1 MLIANPIYDVVFKY
15 LMEDSKVA
23 KLLIGSIIG
32 AEVLELEFR
41 PKSFTTSVHL
51 DPLSIKPTFTI
62 YHLDFSAKI
71 KTPAEEKLV
80 IIEVQKAK
88 LATDILRFRQ
98 YLGKQYSDKKNVYT
112 IENQDGSNKTLAL
125 PIISIYFLGHSLESI
140 QDIPV
145 IHVNRKY
152 IDLYSK
158 TEIPQKDYF
167 IECLSHD
174 SYVIS
179 IQDLKTRR
187 RNELEILLSVF
198 DQSNQTE
205 DQHILN
211 VREDDFPEQFRS
223 IIRRLQKAVEVPEIR
238 DNMEAEDTYLEELEN
253 QERRALE
260 AEKIAKEAF
269 KQIAEEKQ
277 KTEEAERKIEQE
289 KQRAEQEKQRAEQLY
304 QEKLQTLHRMRQA
317 GLPETDICAFLNISP
332 EELEQMTNGSSDE
345 WRISLCTS
353 APLSD
358 QPDSS
363 FIIRNIRHSFY
374 CLINF
379 CAPTTL
385 PLALRSVR

>member
-41 PKSFTTSVHL
+41 PKSFTTSLHL
-51 DPLSIKPTFTI
+51 APLSIKPTFTI

-71 KTPAEEKLV
+71 KTPEEEKLV

-112 IENQDGSNKTLAL
+112 LETQDGGNKTLAL

-140 QDIPV
+140 HDIPV

-152 IDLYSK
+152 IDAYSK
-158 TEIPQKDYF
+158 AEITQKDYF

-211 VREDDFPEQFRS
+211 VREEDFPEQFRS

-277 KTEEAERKIEQE
+277 KTEEAERKIEKE
-289 KQRAEQEKQRAEQLY
+289 KQRAEQEKQRAERLY
-304 QEKLQTLHRMRQA
+304 QEKLQTLHRMRQVGMPNA
-317 GLPETDICAFLNISP
+317 DICTFLNISP
-332 EELEQMTNGSSDE
+332 EELEQMTNFSSDE
-345 WRISLCTS
+345 WRIGGF
-353 APLSD
+353 APK
-358 QPDSS
+358 
-363 FIIRNIRHSFY
+363 I
-374 CLINF
+374 CL
-379 CAPTTL
+379 
-385 PLALRSVR
+385 

>member
-41 PKSFTTSVHL
+41 PKSFTAHVP
-51 DPLSIKPTFTI
+51 DPEESFRPLFTI

-71 KTPAEEKLV
+71 KTLEEEKPV

-98 YLGKQYSDKKNVYT
+98 YLGKQYSDKKNVYKVSRG
-112 IENQDGSNKTLAL
+112 DGTTKTMAL
-125 PIISIYFLGHSLESI
+125 PIISIYFLGHNLDYI
-140 QDIPV
+140 HDIPV

-152 IDLYSK
+152 IDVFSQ
-158 TEIPQKDYF
+158 TEITQKDDF
-167 IECLSHD
+167 IESLSHD

-211 VREDDFPEQFRS
+211 VREEDFPEEFRS
-223 IIRRLQKAVEVPEIR
+223 IIRRLQKAVKVPEIR
-238 DNMEAEDTYLEELEN
+238 DNMEAEDTYLDAFED
-253 QERRALE
+253 QERRALA
-260 AEKIAKEAF
+260 AEKMAQEERKKAQEERQKNKEAL
-269 KQIAEEKQ
+269 KQ
-277 KTEEAERKIEQE
+277 IEQE
-289 KQRAEQEKQRAEQLY
+289 KQRAEQAENKIHASIQ
-304 QEKLQTLHRMRQA
+304 RMRQA
-317 GLPETDICAFLNISP
+317 GLLNADICAFLSISP
-332 EELEQMTNGSSDE
+332 EELEEMTNFSNDE
-345 WRISLCTS
+345 
-353 APLSD
+353 
-358 QPDSS
+358 
-363 FIIRNIRHSFY
+363 
-374 CLINF
+374 
-379 CAPTTL
+379 
-385 PLALRSVR
+385 

>member
-71 KTPAEEKLV
+71 KTPEEEKLV

-112 IENQDGSNKTLAL
+112 VKKQDGSNKTLAL

-140 QDIPV
+140 HDIPV

-152 IDLYSK
+152 IDAYSK
-158 TEIPQKDYF
+158 AEITQKDYF

-211 VREDDFPEQFRS
+211 VREEDFPEEFRS
-223 IIRRLQKAVEVPEIR
+223 IIRRLQQAVEVPEIR
-238 DNMEAEDTYLEELEN
+238 DNMEAEDTYLDAFED
-253 QERRALE
+253 QERRALA
-260 AEKIAKEAF
+260 AEKMAQEERQKAQEERKKNKEAL
-269 KQIAEEKQ
+269 
-277 KTEEAERKIEQE
+277 EQE
-289 KQRAEQEKQRAEQLY
+289 KQRAEQEKQRAEQ
-304 QEKLQTLHRMRQA
+304 EKQRAEQAENKIHASIQRMRQA
-317 GLPETDICAFLNISP
+317 GLPDADICAFLNISP
-332 EELEQMTNGSSDE
+332 KELERMTNFSNDE
-345 WRISLCTS
+345 WRIGW
-353 APLSD
+353 
-358 QPDSS
+358 
-363 FIIRNIRHSFY
+363 
-374 CLINF
+374 
-379 CAPTTL
+379 
-385 PLALRSVR
+385 

>member
-51 DPLSIKPTFTI
+51 DPPSIKPTFTI

-71 KTPAEEKLV
+71 KTSAEEKLV

-112 IENQDGSNKTLAL
+112 VKTHDGNHKTLAL
-125 PIISIYFLGHSLESI
+125 PIISIYFLGHSLDSI
-140 QDIPV
+140 HDIPV

-158 TEIPQKDYF
+158 TEILQKDHF

-211 VREDDFPEQFRS
+211 VREEDFPEEFRS
-223 IIRRLQKAVEVPEIR
+223 IIRRLQEAVEVPEIR
-238 DNMEAEDTYLEELEN
+238 DNMEAEDSYLDAFED
-253 QERRALE
+253 QERRALA
-260 AEKIAKEAF
+260 AEKVAQEERKKAQEERKKAQEERKKAQEERKKAQEERKKNKEAL
-269 KQIAEEKQ
+269 K
-277 KTEEAERKIEQE
+277 RIELEQ
-289 KQRAEQEKQRAEQLY
+289 QRAEQEKKRAKQAENKLY
-304 QEKLQTLHRMRQA
+304 ESIKRMRSA
-317 GLPETDICAFLNISP
+317 GLPDADICAFLNISP
-332 EELEQMTNGSSDE
+332 EELEQLTHFD
-345 WRISLCTS
+345 S
-353 APLSD
+353 A
-358 QPDSS
+358 Q
-363 FIIRNIRHSFY
+363 
-374 CLINF
+374 
-379 CAPTTL
+379 
-385 PLALRSVR
+385 

>member
-15 LMEDSKVA
+15 LMEDAKVA
-23 KLLIGSIIG
+23 KLLIGSIID

-41 PKSFTTSVHL
+41 PKSFTAHVP
-51 DPLSIKPTFTI
+51 DPEDTIRPLFTI

-98 YLGKQYSDKKNVYT
+98 YLGKQYSDKKNVYKVT
-112 IENQDGSNKTLAL
+112 QEGGTTKTMAL
-125 PIISIYFLGHSLESI
+125 PIISIYFLGHNLDNI
-140 QDIPV
+140 HDIPV

-152 IDLYSK
+152 LDVFSQ
-158 TEIPQKDYF
+158 TEITQKDDF
-167 IECLSHD
+167 IESLSHD

-211 VREDDFPEQFRS
+211 VREEDFPEQHRPL
-223 IIRRLQKAVEVPEIR
+223 IRRLQKAVEVPEIR

-253 QERRALE
+253 QERRAL
-260 AEKIAKEAF
+260 
-269 KQIAEEKQ
+269 
-277 KTEEAERKIEQE
+277 TAERIANEERKK
-289 KQRAEQEKQRAEQLY
+289 KQGGFKTNRA
-304 QEKLQTLHRMRQA
+304 
-317 GLPETDICAFLNISP
+317 GETTCGTR
-332 EELEQMTNGSSDE
+332 E
-345 WRISLCTS
+345 
-353 APLSD
+353 
-358 QPDSS
+358 
-363 FIIRNIRHSFY
+363 
-374 CLINF
+374 
-379 CAPTTL
+379 TTCG
-385 PLALRSVR
+385 ARKTTCGASRK

>member
-71 KTPAEEKLV
+71 KTPEEEKLV

-112 IENQDGSNKTLAL
+112 VETQDGGNKTLAL
-125 PIISIYFLGHSLESI
+125 PIISIYFLGHSLDSI
-140 QDIPV
+140 HDIPV

-152 IDLYSK
+152 IDAYSK
-158 TEIPQKDYF
+158 AEITQKDYF

-211 VREDDFPEQFRS
+211 VREEDFPEEFRS

-238 DNMEAEDTYLEELEN
+238 DNMEAEDTYLDAFED
-253 QERRALE
+253 QERRALA
-260 AEKIAKEAF
+260 AEKIAQEERKKNKEAL
-269 KQIAEEKQ
+269 KQ
-277 KTEEAERKIEQE
+277 IEQE
-289 KQRAEQEKQRAEQLY
+289 KQRAEQEKQRAEQEKQRAE
-304 QEKLQTLHRMRQA
+304 QEKQRAEQAEYKLYESLKRMRQA
-317 GLPETDICAFLNISP
+317 GLPNADICAFLNISP
-332 EELEQMTNGSSDE
+332 EELEEMTNGSNDE
-345 WRISLCTS
+345 
-353 APLSD
+353 
-358 QPDSS
+358 
-363 FIIRNIRHSFY
+363 
-374 CLINF
+374 
-379 CAPTTL
+379 
-385 PLALRSVR
+385 

>member
-71 KTPAEEKLV
+71 KTPEEEKLV

-112 IENQDGSNKTLAL
+112 VETQDGSNKTLAL

-140 QDIPV
+140 HDIPV

-152 IDLYSK
+152 IDAYSK
-158 TEIPQKDYF
+158 AEITQKDYF
-167 IECLSHD
+167 IKCLSHD

-211 VREDDFPEQFRS
+211 VREEDFPEQFRS
-223 IIRRLQKAVEVPEIR
+223 IIRRLQEAVEVPEIR
-238 DNMEAEDTYLEELEN
+238 DNMEAEDTYLDAFED
-253 QERRALE
+253 QERRAIA
-260 AEKIAKEAF
+260 AEKIAQEERKKAQEERKKAQEERKKAQEERKKAQEAL
-269 KQIAEEKQ
+269 KQI
-277 KTEEAERKIEQE
+277 EREQ
-289 KQRAEQEKQRAEQLY
+289 QRAEQAENKIHASIQ
-304 QEKLQTLHRMRQA
+304 RMRQA
-317 GLPETDICAFLNISP
+317 GLPDADICTFLSITP
-332 EELEQMTNGSSDE
+332 EELEQMTNFSNDE
-345 WRISLCTS
+345 
-353 APLSD
+353 
-358 QPDSS
+358 
-363 FIIRNIRHSFY
+363 
-374 CLINF
+374 
-379 CAPTTL
+379 
-385 PLALRSVR
+385 

>member
-32 AEVLELEFR
+32 VEVLELEFR

-51 DPLSIKPTFTI
+51 DPLSIKPIFTI

-71 KTPAEEKLV
+71 KTPEEEKLV

-98 YLGKQYSDKKNVYT
+98 YLGKQYSDKKNVYSV
-112 IENQDGSNKTLAL
+112 EKPDGSNKTLAL

-140 QDIPV
+140 HDIPV

-158 TEIPQKDYF
+158 AEIPQKDYF

-211 VREDDFPEQFRS
+211 VREEDFPKEFRS
-223 IIRRLQKAVEVPEIR
+223 IIRRLQEAVEVPEIR

-253 QERRALE
+253 QERRAIT
-260 AEKIAKEAF
+260 AEKVAQEEREKNKEAL
-269 KQIAEEKQ
+269 KQIK
-277 KTEEAERKIEQE
+277 REQ
-289 KQRAEQEKQRAEQLY
+289 QRAEQAEN
-304 QEKLQTLHRMRQA
+304 KIHASINRMRQA
-317 GLPETDICAFLNISP
+317 GLPDADICTFLNISP
-332 EELEQMTNGSSDE
+332 DELEQMTNGSNDE
-345 WRISLCTS
+345 
-353 APLSD
+353 
-358 QPDSS
+358 
-363 FIIRNIRHSFY
+363 
-374 CLINF
+374 
-379 CAPTTL
+379 
-385 PLALRSVR
+385 

>member
-15 LMEDSKVA
+15 LMEDAKVA

-41 PKSFTTSVHL
+41 PKSFTS
-51 DPLSIKPTFTI
+51 SIKRDPSTIQPLFTI

-71 KTPAEEKLV
+71 STPEGEKLV

-98 YLGKQYSDKKNVYT
+98 YLGKQYSDKKNVYK
-112 IENQDGSNKTLAL
+112 IENQDGSLKNLAL
-125 PIISIYFLGHSLESI
+125 PIISIYFLGHNLDSI
-140 QDIPV
+140 RDIPV

-152 IDLYSK
+152 IDAYSK
-158 TEIPQKDYF
+158 AEITQKDDF

-179 IQDLKTRR
+179 IQDLTERR

-211 VREDDFPEQFRS
+211 VREEDFPEHFRP

-260 AEKIAKEAF
+260 AERMAKEAF
-269 KQIAEEKQ
+269 RQIAEEKQ
-277 KTEEAERKIEQE
+277 RAEQAERRIEQE
-289 KQRAEQEKQRAEQLY
+289 KQRAEQEKQRAEQ
-304 QEKLQTLHRMRQA
+304 EKFRAEQAERKILDSIQRMRQA
-317 GLPETDICAFLNISP
+317 GLPDAEICTFLNISLQ
-332 EELEQMTNGSSDE
+332 EFE
-345 WRISLCTS
+345 
-353 APLSD
+353 
-358 QPDSS
+358 
-363 FIIRNIRHSFY
+363 
-374 CLINF
+374 
-379 CAPTTL
+379 
-385 PLALRSVR
+385 ALTKDLNAE

>member
-32 AEVLELEFR
+32 VEVLELEFR

-71 KTPAEEKLV
+71 KTPEEEKLV

-98 YLGKQYSDKKNVYT
+98 YLGKQYSDKKNVYSV
-112 IENQDGSNKTLAL
+112 EKPDGSNKTLAL

-140 QDIPV
+140 HDIPV

-158 TEIPQKDYF
+158 AEIPQKDYF

-211 VREDDFPEQFRS
+211 VREEDFPKEFRS
-223 IIRRLQKAVEVPEIR
+223 IIRRLQEAVEVPEIR

-253 QERRALE
+253 QERRAIT
-260 AEKIAKEAF
+260 AEKVAQEEREKNKEAL
-269 KQIAEEKQ
+269 KQIK
-277 KTEEAERKIEQE
+277 REQ
-289 KQRAEQEKQRAEQLY
+289 QRAEQAEN
-304 QEKLQTLHRMRQA
+304 KIHASINRMRQA
-317 GLPETDICAFLNISP
+317 GLPDADICTFLNISP
-332 EELEQMTNGSSDE
+332 DELEQMTNGSNDE
-345 WRISLCTS
+345 
-353 APLSD
+353 
-358 QPDSS
+358 
-363 FIIRNIRHSFY
+363 
-374 CLINF
+374 
-379 CAPTTL
+379 
-385 PLALRSVR
+385 

>member
-71 KTPAEEKLV
+71 KTPEEEKLV

-112 IENQDGSNKTLAL
+112 VETQDGSNKTLAL
-125 PIISIYFLGHSLESI
+125 PIISIYFLGHSLDSI
-140 QDIPV
+140 HDIPV

-152 IDLYSK
+152 IDAYSK
-158 TEIPQKDYF
+158 AEITQKDYF

-211 VREDDFPEQFRS
+211 VREEDFPEQFRS

-277 KTEEAERKIEQE
+277 KTEEAERQIEQE
-289 KQRAEQEKQRAEQLY
+289 KQRAEQEKQRAEQEKQRAEQAEYKLY
-304 QEKLQTLHRMRQA
+304 ESLKRMRNA
-317 GLPETDICAFLNISP
+317 GLPDADICAFLNISP

-345 WRISLCTS
+345 W
-353 APLSD
+353 
-358 QPDSS
+358 
-363 FIIRNIRHSFY
+363 
-374 CLINF
+374 LIGGF
-379 CAPTTL
+379 
-385 PLALRSVR
+385 ALKICSYV

>member
-51 DPLSIKPTFTI
+51 DPLSIKPIFTI

-71 KTPAEEKLV
+71 KTPDEEKLV

-98 YLGKQYSDKKNVYT
+98 YLGKQYGDKKNVYSV
-112 IENQDGSNKTLAL
+112 EKPDGSKKNLAL

-140 QDIPV
+140 HDIPV

-152 IDLYSK
+152 IDAYSK
-158 TEIPQKDYF
+158 AEITQKDYF

-211 VREDDFPEQFRS
+211 VREEDFPEEFRS
-223 IIRRLQKAVEVPEIR
+223 IIRRLQQAVEVPEIR
-238 DNMEAEDTYLEELEN
+238 DNMEAEDTYLDAFED
-253 QERRALE
+253 QERRALA
-260 AEKIAKEAF
+260 AEKIAQEERRKAQEERKKAQEERKKNKEAL
-269 KQIAEEKQ
+269 KQI
-277 KTEEAERKIEQE
+277 EREQ
-289 KQRAEQEKQRAEQLY
+289 QRANQLY
-304 QEKLQTLHRMRQA
+304 QEKLQTLQRMRQA
-317 GLPETDICAFLNISP
+317 GLPDADICAFFQHQP
-332 EELEQMTNGSSDE
+332 RGMGTNDE
-345 WRISLCTS
+345 
-353 APLSD
+353 
-358 QPDSS
+358 
-363 FIIRNIRHSFY
+363 FFE
-374 CLINF
+374 
-379 CAPTTL
+379 
-385 PLALRSVR
+385 

>member
-71 KTPAEEKLV
+71 KTPAEGEKLV

-112 IENQDGSNKTLAL
+112 VEANDGSHKTLAL
-125 PIISIYFLGHSLESI
+125 PIISIYFLGHSLDSI
-140 QDIPV
+140 HDIPV

-152 IDLYSK
+152 IDAYSK
-158 TEIPQKDYF
+158 AEITQKDYF

-211 VREDDFPEQFRS
+211 VREEDFPEQFRS
-223 IIRRLQKAVEVPEIR
+223 IIRRLQQAVEVPEIR

-253 QERRALE
+253 QERRALT
-260 AEKIAKEAF
+260 AEKIADEERKKNKEALI
-269 KQIAEEKQ
+269 Q
-277 KTEEAERKIEQE
+277 IEQE
-289 KQRAEQEKQRAEQLY
+289 KQRAEQEKQRAEQA
-304 QEKLQTLHRMRQA
+304 EFKLTASIKRMRKA
-317 GLPETDICAFLNISP
+317 GLSEADICAFLNISP
-332 EELEQMTNGSSDE
+332 QELEEMTNFSNDE
-345 WRISLCTS
+345 
-353 APLSD
+353 
-358 QPDSS
+358 
-363 FIIRNIRHSFY
+363 
-374 CLINF
+374 
-379 CAPTTL
+379 
-385 PLALRSVR
+385 

>member
-71 KTPAEEKLV
+71 KSPAEEKLV

-112 IENQDGSNKTLAL
+112 VKTHDGTHKTLAL
-125 PIISIYFLGHSLESI
+125 PIISIYFLGHSLDSI
-140 QDIPV
+140 HDIPV

-211 VREDDFPEQFRS
+211 VREEDFPEEFRS
-223 IIRRLQKAVEVPEIR
+223 IIRRLQEAVEVPEIR
-238 DNMEAEDTYLEELEN
+238 DNMEAEDSYLDAFED
-253 QERRALE
+253 QERRALA
-260 AEKIAKEAF
+260 AEKVAQEERKKAQEERKKAQEERKKAQEERKKNKEAL
-269 KQIAEEKQ
+269 K
-277 KTEEAERKIEQE
+277 RIELEQ
-289 KQRAEQEKQRAEQLY
+289 QRAEQAENKIH
-304 QEKLQTLHRMRQA
+304 ESIKRMRKA
-317 GLPETDICAFLNISP
+317 GLSDADICAFLNISP
-332 EELEQMTNGSSDE
+332 QELEQMTHFD
-345 WRISLCTS
+345 S
-353 APLSD
+353 A
-358 QPDSS
+358 Q
-363 FIIRNIRHSFY
+363 
-374 CLINF
+374 
-379 CAPTTL
+379 
-385 PLALRSVR
+385 